1 MKKILLAIVLAVF
14 VLAGCTIKNP
24 EKEDYRNIKV
34 FKLEGS
40 AEVIRNDK
48 SLEPYEQMV
57 LRSNDEISV
66 GSSSNLIL
74 VLDDN
79 KYVLLSENTKINLI
93 SSEKDSSKTVI
104 SLKEGKIVTEVKE
117 KLKDGETFE
126 VETPNSVMAI
136 RGTTFSVEVDK
147 KDSLFEIKYQLV
159 KGSVDLYI
167 FDNVNDSVVV
177 NKLEMQPEE
186 AVTMN
191 VHSSAV
197 IDGKA
202 LSDLKDEVDS
212 GEITANTFDSVDDY
226 VDSSADVSIK
236 KAEYED
242 SDFDEVLDLSNLN
255 YRILSISSSFEVVGT
270 NIKNEH
276 LYESANEFKVIVTAD
291 TLENKEVDYW
301 LVNDEKYSV
310 NSNTIEIDVKSKIIV
325 EPIYKDKDLA
335 CEHDFQIEIVEST
348 CTVQGTETL
357 KCTKCGEVE
366 SVTLLPLKDHSFGD
380 WYPSQVAEDKHERAC
395 NCGEREYEDCTY
407 DEGKVTK
414 EPSHFEE
421 GIKTYTCTV
430 CGRTKEEVVEK
441 TEGHDFSDWY
451 PSQEAEDKHERACNC
466 GEREY
471 EDCTY
476 DEGKVT
482 KEPNHFEEGIITYT
496 CTVCG
501 RTKEEVVEK
510 IEGHDFSDW
519 YPSYEV
525 EDKHQRAC
533 NCGETEMADCT
544 YDEGKVTK
552 EPSHFEEGIITYTCT
567 VCGRTKEEVVEKTE
581 RHEFGDWYP
590 SQVAEDK
597 HERACNCG
605 EKEYEDC
612 TYDSGT
618 NDEENGLIIYTCTVC
633 GREKEEIMESVDG
646 IIIVIS
652 SGTATF
658 EGKETVTSDSDK
670 YGENA
675 NVYIA
680 QENDVLNVSLTEQAG
695 RTFKYWVSGTGT
707 IIPDAEFSM
716 LVFRSG
722 YYYPVFE
729 DTDLNEFSSR
739 QKIFE
744 GNCEEGILYM
754 STNSKGDVKYELEFE
769 NGGHHDFYDRV
780 PYNSQYHKYVCT
792 ICGESIYEEHM
803 IYNEEVAK
811 VPTHSEEGLIEYECS
826 CGYKWTEI
834 LPVTDEHSVDYDN
847 WHIVEESKNGEYGKY
862 RVYCKYCDY
871 YEEYWYLGGQDLI
884 GFMENKMINYQY
896 TYGGKVCHDEYYY
909 SYRNAEGQKVY
920 IWAIQ
925 YESERT
931 SNADYK
937 DTYIFMYL
945 DDEDSAT
952 IEPIYLS
959 KSRGDRRAE
968 YLWAVYGY
976 AYDVNDWIK
985 TLDSPD
991 FNIGCGNG
999 MTLSN
1004 SMSARSS
1011 VFESYHNE
1019 WAETYNRLRIPTS
1032 KEYNDLSDTSWEISY
1047 EGKAFQGGYYDE
1059 NDEYVSTGG
1068 RDIISY
1074 VKDFGTSYQKYMHV
1088 DKETGITYGYED
1100 WGTSY
1105 RTIFIMRS
1113 YKEIVSPEEYEAL
1126 DEAGKSVTYSYG
1138 NIENDIKSLCSK
1150 RNLFNNFTLKL
1161 PETITSFRFLFGDY
1175 SGNVEVSG
1183 SNTSIYYNSAQVY
1196 NSGDPITLTWQE
1208 SEDLV
1213 FDRYEIWDFE
1223 SQKWVTLS
1231 ESSTFIF
1238 NTSDNPIRDASYV
1251 RVIYHKDDT
1260 PIEPGETYRVTVE
1273 NGYFFIDGEEYTGTI
1288 EVASGSS
1295 IYIYS
1300 DYIDGKTFD
1309 YWQDSEGNQYYNS
1322 EFTINSDMI
1331 LTAIYTDALYNIYVS
1346 GWDYESYVNVNG
1358 GELSYTA
1365 EFEGKIGDTFELS
1378 TSTLPEGECTVF
1390 IGWYIEK
1397 MISGSWEYI
1406 FLSDSQT
1413 FTYTIAGNESGG
1425 IYAAWTTGENPFVK
1439 TYVDIRVVNGF
1450 VLYAGGEAAFG
1461 AVLDNAYSVIS
1472 LGKSGMINIYDDPSD
1487 ETVYTTWDFAFRYEL
1502 EGEINHD
1509 IRESYQDEYDFYPVD
1524 FWVDD
1529 PDWSYPDGVIN
1540 VTGIVNNIEEG
1551 TGEIVPSPAE

>member
-14 VLAGCTIKNP
+14 VLAGCTIINP

-48 SLEPYEQMV
+48 TLEPYEQMV
-57 LRSNDEISV
+57 LRSNDEINV

-226 VDSSADVSIK
+226 VDSSEDVSIK

-255 YRILSISSSFEVVGT
+255 YRILSISSSFEVLGT

-325 EPIYKDKDLA
+325 EPVYKDKDLA

-395 NCGEREYEDCTY
+395 NCGETEMADCTY

-441 TEGHDFSDWY
+441 TERHEFGDWY
-451 PSQEAEDKHERACNC
+451 PSQVAEDKHE
-466 GEREY
+466 
-471 EDCTY
+471 
-476 DEGKVT
+476 
-482 KEPNHFEEGIITYT
+482 
-496 CTVCG
+496 
-501 RTKEEVVEK
+501 
-510 IEGHDFSDW
+510 
-519 YPSYEV
+519 
-525 EDKHQRAC
+525 RAC

-552 EPSHFEEGIITYTCT
+552 EPSHFEEGIKTYTCT

-618 NDEENGLIIYTCTVC
+618 TDEENGLIIYACTVC
-633 GREKEEIMESVDG
+633 GREKEEIVESVDG

-729 DTDLNEFSSR
+729 DTDLNDFSSR

-769 NGGHHDFYDRV
+769 NGGHHDFYDIV
-780 PYNSQYHKYVCT
+780 PYNSQYHKNVCS
-792 ICGESIYEEHM
+792 ICGESIYEEHR
-803 IYNEEVAK
+803 IYNEEVAQ
-811 VPTHSEEGLIEYECS
+811 VPTHTEEGLIEYECS
-826 CGYKWTEI
+826 CGYKWTEV

-931 SNADYK
+931 SNADYN

-945 DDEDSAT
+945 DDEDSST

-976 AYDVNDWIK
+976 AYDVNDWIE

-1032 KEYNDLSDTSWEISY
+1032 KEYNDLSGTSWEISY

-1074 VKDFGTSYQKYMHV
+1074 VKDFGTSYPKYMHV

-1100 WGTSY
+1100 LGTYY

-1161 PETITSFRFLFGDY
+1161 PETITSFRFLFGDS

-1183 SNTSIYYNSAQVY
+1183 SNTNIYYNSAQVY

-1288 EVASGSS
+1288 EVAGGSS

-1309 YWQDSEGNQYYNS
+1309 YWQDSEGNQYYDS

-1450 VLYAGGEAAFG
+1450 VLYAGGEVAFG

-1472 LGKSGMINIYDDPSD
+1472 LGKSGTINIYDDPSD

-1509 IRESYQDEYDFYPVD
+1509 FRESYQDEYDFYPAN

-1551 TGEIVPSPAE
+1551 TGQIVPSPAE